1 MRKYLLKKDTPD
13 MRDHVFCSACYKKTE
28 QLPASVDLRKKCSP
42 VVNQGELGSCTAN
55 AIVSGLREYLLINK
69 EIKWLPLSRLFLY
82 YEERLLEDSVS
93 EDSGA
98 MIRDG
103 MKVLNQIGV
112 CPEVDWPYD
121 ISTFT
126 NQPTDK
132 MVADAAPYKVAE
144 YHRITSLAQLKAA
157 LAEGLPVVIGIDVYE
172 SLESDDACATGIVPM
187 PDKSKEQLLGGHAI
201 LACGYLDDMTANGKT
216 GYVIFRNS
224 WGYTYGD
231 LGYGYLPY
239 DYFEKYASDCWTSR
253 G

>member
-1 MRKYLLKKDTPD
+1 MRKYLLKRDTPD
-13 MRDHVFCSACYKKTE
+13 MRDHIFCSVNFKSEAH
-28 QLPASVDLRKKCSP
+28 LPDKVDLRKKCSP
-42 VVNQGELGSCTAN
+42 IVNQGALGSCTAN

-69 EIKWLPLSRLFLY
+69 ETTWLQLSRLFLY
-82 YEERLLEDSVS
+82 YQERLMEDSVS

-112 CPEVDWPYD
+112 CPETDWPYD

-126 NQPTDK
+126 NQPTEK
-132 MVADAAPYKVAE
+132 MVADAAPYKVKE

-172 SLESDDACATGIVPM
+172 SFESDDVASTGIVPM
-187 PDKSKEQLLGGHAI
+187 PDTSKEELLGGHAV
-201 LACGYLDDMTANGKT
+201 LVVGYDDDKSQLI
-216 GYVIFRNS
+216 VRNS
-224 WGYTYGD
+224 WGITFGD
-231 LGYGYLPY
+231 LGYFYLPY
-239 DYFEKYASDCWTSR
+239 DYYEKYASDCWTSR